1 MITLI
6 ITSVCSLIIGLVAYY
21 IGYMTGTEREHDRLC
36 TQFMREKREDG
47 E

>member
-6 ITSVCSLIIGLVAYY
+6 ITSICSLIIGLVAYY
-21 IGYMTGTEREHDRLC
+21 IGCMTGAEREHDRLC